1 MLADRG
7 LRAASDRARATKA
20 TTVVAIA
27 VVGSV
32 VGISTPAASADRI
45 AEKRAEANQ
54 VWNEI
59 QAANVR
65 LEKTIQLYDAAAIRL
80 QQTQAAIK
88 DNTERLAAA
97 KRSLAGARKDL
108 AGTLI
113 AGYKSGRPDVL
124 QTVLAAR
131 SLSQMLDEVDLVQ
144 RANSYNATV
153 VGRVRTYKAE
163 VVQRQHEL
171 AVQRTRRAAVVRLQA
186 DRKHQINSE
195 IAAKGAI
202 YRNLNES
209 IKVLIR
215 EKVAAEKAAA
225 EARARAAAQA
235 LAQAQAA
242 QTPVAATGLGG
253 AAGATASPS
262 GTASSAQPTTNYT
275 PPPAS
280 SVGAAAASAALAEQG
295 VPYVWGGSSPS
306 GFDCSGLVVWA
317 YAQVG
322 VGGLP
327 HSSYALYNAG
337 PHVAMSDLQPG
348 DLVFFDGLGHVG
360 IYIGGGNFVHAPHT
374 GTVVQV
380 SSLSGYYSANY
391 VGAVRISG

>member
-32 VGISTPAASADRI
+32 VAISAPAASADRI

-65 LEKTIQLYDAAAIRL
+65 LEATIQRYDAASLRL

-97 KRSLAGARKDL
+97 RRSLAGARRDL

-153 VGRVRTYKAE
+153 VGRVRTFKAE
-163 VVQRQHEL
+163 VVHRQHDL
-171 AVQRTRRAAVVRLQA
+171 AVQRTRRAAVVRVQA
-186 DRKHQINSE
+186 ERKRQINSE
-195 IAAKGAI
+195 IAAKGAL
-202 YRNLNES
+202 YSNLKES

-215 EKVAAEKAAA
+215 QKIAAEQAAA
-225 EARARAAAQA
+225 AARARAASQA

-242 QTPVAATGLGG
+242 QSAVAATGVGG
-253 AAGATASPS
+253 AAGATAAPS
-262 GTASSAQPTTNYT
+262 SDASSQPTTNYT

-280 SVGAAAASAALAEQG
+280 SVGASAASAALGEQG

-337 PHVAMSDLQPG
+337 PHVALSDLQPG

-360 IYIGGGNFVHAPHT
+360 IYVGGGNFVHAPHT

-380 SSLSGYYSANY
+380 SSLSGYYASAY